1 MRPLNVLSL
10 ADGIG
15 CAYLALERAGI
26 MVNRYLA
33 SEIDLN
39 SVSIAQ
45 RSIPQYVR
53 LGDIYNVTIRDEGA
67 SILVKS
73 SQFDQDKRLYGRIDL
88 LVCGSPCQGFSL
100 QGKQLNF
107 DDERSKVFFE
117 CLRVAHEVNP
127 SYFLFENVC
136 MKPDIE
142 QAISELL
149 GVQPYRI
156 NSLDFGGIQSRKRL
170 YWTNIPLLPYEPC
183 KVDPRSI
190 IDGPGHP
197 MTVRKKDKHGNPR
210 PIYRTDH
217 FGCATFSYFK
227 GIRADGRPAIGTVEG
242 GFYDDH
248 YPKGN
253 IRMLT
258 PVEYERLQGLPDDYT
273 AGLSKTQRYQKVGD
287 GWHIDTV
294 AHIFKGLHEVL

>member
-1 MRPLNVLSL
+1 MRALNVLSL

-15 CAYLALERAGI
+15 CAYIALERAGI
-26 MVNRYLA
+26 EVDRYMA
-33 SEIDLN
+33 AEIDAN
-39 SVSIAQ
+39 SIAIAS
-45 RSIPQYVR
+45 RNIPRYTR
-53 LGDIYNVTIRDEGA
+53 LGDVYGIKARDEGTA
-67 SILVKS
+67 IWM
-73 SQFDQDKRLYGRIDL
+73 QAPTFANAKRLQGRVDL
-88 LVCGSPCQGFSL
+88 LACGSPCQGFSL

-107 DDERSKVFFE
+107 EDERSRVFFE
-117 CLRVAHEVNP
+117 CLRIAHEVNP
-127 SYFLFENVC
+127 TYFLFENVC
-136 MKPDIE
+136 MKPEIE
-142 QAISELL
+142 NAISELL
-149 GVQPYRI
+149 GVKPYKI

-170 YWTNIPLLPYEPC
+170 YWTNIPLLPYEPH
-183 KVDPRSI
+183 KADPRTI

-210 PIYRTDH
+210 PIYRTEH
-217 FGCATFSYFK
+217 FGCATFSYYK

-258 PVEYERLQGLPDDYT
+258 PVEYERLQGLPYNYT
-273 AGLSKTQRYQKVGD
+273 AGLSKTHRYQKVGD

-294 AHIFKGLHEVL
+294 AHIFKGLKS